1 MRPLLDPALEQ
12 YAADHTTPASA
23 LMQELVRVTREASAH
38 ANMQVGNLEGTFL
51 RILVAIAGARRVL
64 EIGTFTGYSAL
75 SMAEALPE
83 GGELITCDV
92 DPHATGIAQS
102 FFDRSPHGKKI
113 KIRLGD
119 ARETLRS
126 LPANEPF
133 DLVFLDADK
142 TGYCDYFDLSLPL
155 LKTGGLIVADNTLW
169 SGKVLDPQTAD
180 DRGIAAY
187 NTKVT
192 HDPRVDN
199 ALLPIRD
206 GIMLA
211 RKLAQA

>member
-1 MRPLLDPALEQ
+1 MRPLFDPALEQ
-12 YAADHTTPASA
+12 YAADHTKPANE
-23 LMQELVRVTREASAH
+23 LMQELVRATREASAH

-51 RILVAIAGARRVL
+51 RMLVAIAGAKRVL

-75 SMAEALPE
+75 AMAEALPE

-113 KIRLGD
+113 KIRMGD
-119 ARETLRS
+119 ARDTLRS
-126 LPANEPF
+126 LPESEPF

-142 TGYCDYFDLSLPL
+142 AGYCDYFDLCMPR
-155 LKTGGLIVADNTLW
+155 LKHGGLIVADNTLW
-169 SGKVLDPQTAD
+169 SGKVLDPQTD
-180 DRGIAAY
+180 SDRGIDAY
-187 NTKVT
+187 NKKVT
-192 HDPRVDN
+192 KDPRVDN
-199 ALLPIRD
+199 ALLSIRD

-211 RKLAQA
+211 RKL

>member
-12 YAADHTTPASA
+12 YAADHTKPANE

-38 ANMQVGNLEGTFL
+38 SNMQVGNIEGTFL
-51 RILVAIAGARRVL
+51 RMLVTIAGAKRVL
-64 EIGTFTGYSAL
+64 EIGTFTGYSTL
-75 SMAEALPE
+75 SMAAALPE
-83 GGELITCDV
+83 GGELVTCDV

-126 LPANEPF
+126 LPENEPF

-142 TGYCDYFDLSLPL
+142 VSYCDYFDLALPRL
-155 LKTGGLIVADNTLW
+155 RVGGLIVADNTLW

-180 DRGIAAY
+180 DRGIDAY

-192 HDPRVDN
+192 NDPRVDN
-199 ALLPIRD
+199 VLLSIRD

-211 RKLAQA
+211 RKL

>member
-1 MRPLLDPALEQ
+1 MRPLFDPALEQ
-12 YAADHTTPASA
+12 YAADHTKPANE

-51 RILVAIAGARRVL
+51 RMLVAIAGAKRVL

-75 SMAEALPE
+75 SMAEALPD

-113 KIRLGD
+113 KIRMGD
-119 ARETLRS
+119 AKETMRS
-126 LPANEPF
+126 LPESEPF

-142 TGYCDYFDLSLPL
+142 AGYCDYFDLAMPR
-155 LKTGGLIVADNTLW
+155 LKRGGLIVADNTLW
-169 SGKVLDPQTAD
+169 SGRVLDPKTDD
-180 DRGIAAY
+180 DRGIDAY

-192 HDPRVDN
+192 NDPRVDN

-211 RKLAQA
+211 RKL